1 MKMTPL
7 DIYQRVFKKTF
18 RGYDVQEVDEFIK
31 AVGKE
36 YEQLF
41 AQNRGLKDEVAR
53 LKEQMKDYIELEK
66 TLKQALISAQKT
78 SGEIKST
85 ADKQAELIIKQAEIN
100 ADKLIEDAR
109 LEAKDI
115 MNDIRNLKTQQRKLR
130 RDLKNLL
137 DSYYEILNEEPE
149 KKQDQKPA

>member
-7 DIYQRVFKKTF
+7 DIYQRVFKKSF
-18 RGYDVQEVDEFIK
+18 RGYDTQEVDDFIK
-31 AVGKE
+31 AIGKE

-41 AQNRGLKDEVAR
+41 SQNRGFKDEVAR
-53 LKEQMKDYIELEK
+53 LKDQMKDYIELEK
-66 TLKQALISAQKT
+66 TLKQALVSAQKT

-100 ADKLIEDAR
+100 ADKLIEEAR

-115 MNDIRNLKTQQRKLR
+115 MSDIRNLKTQQRKLR
-130 RDLKNLL
+130 LKL
-137 DSYYEILNEEPE
+137 
-149 KKQDQKPA
+149 KQCTT